1 MRKDHV
7 MSALY
12 ERQMISDSIGL
23 NTIID
28 PKFKTNTINVR
39 FILPVSREKSAGFA
53 LAASLLTTSCRKYP
67 SIAALNRKMNRLY
80 GGSASVDVSKLGDYQ
95 IITASFSA
103 LCNCYALD
111 NEDILGELLDIAE
124 NCLFDPNVTENGFSE
139 NEFAIKA
146 KDLLDTIEAEINN
159 KRGYAV
165 RQCLN
170 IAYKDEPSANLVY
183 GTRETVLELTPE
195 STFESYK
202 KMINTAAIEIFF
214 VSPEEEPALADKFR
228 EMFAK
233 ADRKNA
239 SVLPSFITPSRLK
252 PEPEEVTETLPVA
265 QCKMVMAFK
274 TDCKDPQTMTLMNM
288 LYGGVPFSRL
298 FTNVR
303 EKLSLCYYCSSSYSE
318 TKQTLV
324 VDCGVL
330 KSNIETAKAEILK
343 QLQAVAEGD
352 FSDELLDN
360 TRMSAYNSI
369 KTLGDTPSSYV
380 RWYFTDLV
388 RGVSRSV
395 EEALAAYK
403 AVTREQIMEAASSL
417 KLDTV
422 YILEASEE
430 EAADNE

>member
-1 MRKDHV
+1 
-7 MSALY
+7 MSAY
-12 ERQMISDSIGL
+12 YKRQMLSDSIGF
-23 NTIID
+23 NTVID

-39 FILPVSREKSAGFA
+39 FILPTSKEKSAGFA

-67 SIAALNRKMNRLY
+67 SIAAMNRKMNRLY
-80 GGSASVDVSKLGDYQ
+80 GGSAAVDVSKLGDFQ

-103 LCNCYALD
+103 LCNRYAID

-124 NCLFDPNVTENGFSE
+124 NCIFDPNVTENGFSE

-170 IAYKDEPSANLVY
+170 TAYKDEPSANLVY
-183 GTRETVLELTPE
+183 GTRETVLALTPE
-195 STFESYK
+195 STFEAYK
-202 KMINTAAIEIFF
+202 KMLSTAAVEIFF
-214 VSPEEEPALADKFR
+214 VSPEEQTDLADRFSK
-228 EMFAK
+228 MFAK
-233 ADRKNA
+233 ADRKDA
-239 SVLPSFITPSRLK
+239 SVLPSFITPSPLK
-252 PEPEEVTETLPVA
+252 SEPAEISETLPVA

-274 TDCKDPQTMTLMNM
+274 TDCKDVQTMLLMNM
-288 LYGGVPFSRL
+288 LYGATPFSKL

-303 EKLSLCYYCSSSYSE
+303 EKLSLCYYCSSTYSE
-318 TKQTLV
+318 TKQTLI

-330 KSNIETAKAEILK
+330 KSNIQTAKAEIIK
-343 QLQAVAEGD
+343 QLEAVANGD

-380 RWYFTDLV
+380 RWYFTDLI
-388 RGVSRSV
+388 RGISRNV
-395 EEALAAYK
+395 EETVAAYK
-403 AVTREQIMEAASSL
+403 AVTREQIMAAAASL

-422 YILEASEE
+422 YILEASCEE
-430 EAADNE
+430 VQSDE

>member
-1 MRKDHV
+1 
-7 MSALY
+7 MSAY
-12 ERQMISDSIGL
+12 YKRQMLSDSIGF
-23 NTIID
+23 NTVID

-39 FILPVSREKSAGFA
+39 FILPTSKEQSAGFA

-67 SIAALNRKMNRLY
+67 SIAAMNRKMNRLY
-80 GGSASVDVSKLGDYQ
+80 GGSAAVDVSKLGDFQ

-103 LCNCYALD
+103 LCNRYAID
-111 NEDILGELLDIAE
+111 KEDILGELLEIAE

-139 NEFAIKA
+139 NEFSIKA
-146 KDLLDTIEAEINN
+146 KDLIDTIEAEINN

-195 STFESYK
+195 STFEAYK
-202 KMINTAAIEIFF
+202 KMLSTAAVEIFF
-214 VSPEEEPALADKFR
+214 VSPEEQLALADRFSK
-228 EMFAK
+228 MFAK
-233 ADRKNA
+233 TDRKNA
-239 SVLPSFITPSRLK
+239 SVLPSFITPSPLK
-252 PEPEEVTETLPVA
+252 AETAELTETLPVA

-274 TDCKDPQTMTLMNM
+274 TDCKDVQTMLLMNM
-288 LYGGVPFSRL
+288 LYGATPFSKL

-303 EKLSLCYYCSSSYSE
+303 EKLSLCYYCSSSYSD
-318 TKQTLV
+318 TKQTLI

-330 KSNIETAKAEILK
+330 KANIQTAKAEIIK
-343 QLQAVAEGD
+343 QLDAVANGD

-388 RGVSRSV
+388 RGVSRNV
-395 EEALAAYK
+395 EETIAVYK
-403 AVTREQIMEAASSL
+403 AITREQIMSAAASL

-422 YILEASEE
+422 YILEASCEE
-430 EAADNE
+430 VQSDE